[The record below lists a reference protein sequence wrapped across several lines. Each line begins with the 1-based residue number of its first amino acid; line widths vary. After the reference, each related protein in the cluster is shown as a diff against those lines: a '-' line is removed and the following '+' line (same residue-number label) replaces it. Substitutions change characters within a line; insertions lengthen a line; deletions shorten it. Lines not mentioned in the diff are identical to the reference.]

1 MLGRALSGRTF
12 IFTSH
17 SGRYNGGI
25 IYLMATGFKLP
36 KRKYFNTSN
45 NQMLSGNTWST
56 ASPGQM
62 QQAQGLMPSSGG
74 APLGQPSASF
84 AQPQQ
89 SRQASPYLPDSFYT
103 EQMGLTNSKLNDAI
117 AGAANDENALATAY
131 GVTYNRD
138 GSGNISGTSIA
149 DNVDVTN
156 PFSKA
161 ALLKQSYGRSQRST
175 TNSYAGMGQFGSG
188 AYENAQKQ
196 NTFNNEQGRDSIIKN
211 FSQGI
216 QGILERRKAAQ
227 QLAAEE
233 KLAAER
239 ALLERQIAAREVEA
253 QQAAAEQSAQSA
265 PYLQAAGDNNFR
277 DNWGGRPT
285 SNQDIVNYLQQNFS
299 HSGTGPTLSQ
309 AFKKKKKR

>member
-1 MLGRALSGRTF
+1 
-12 IFTSH
+12 
-17 SGRYNGGI
+17 
-25 IYLMATGFKLP
+25 MATGFKLP
-36 KRKYFNTSN
+36 KRKYFASSN
-45 NQMLSGNTWST
+45 NRLMSGNTWNT
-56 ASPGQM
+56 ASPS
-62 QQAQGLMPSSGG
+62 QARQVQGLLPSSGG
-74 APLGQPSASF
+74 TPLGQSSTASLQ
-84 AQPQQ
+84 AQQP
-89 SRQASPYLPDSFYT
+89 RQASPYLPDSFYT
-103 EQMGLTNSKLNDAI
+103 EQLALSNSKLNDAI
-117 AGAANDENALATAY
+117 AGATNDENALGTAY

-253 QQAAAEQSAQSA
+253 QQVAAEQASQSA

-277 DNWGGRPT
+277 DNWGGRPM
-285 SNQDIVNYLQQNFS
+285 SNQDVVNYLQQNFS

>member
-1 MLGRALSGRTF
+1 
-12 IFTSH
+12 
-17 SGRYNGGI
+17 
-25 IYLMATGFKLP
+25 MATGFKIP
-36 KRKYFNTSN
+36 KRKYFASSN
-45 NQMLSGNTWST
+45 NQLLSGNTGGT
-56 ASPGQM
+56 AAPSQVN
-62 QQAQGLMPSSGG
+62 QVQGLLPSSG
-74 APLGQPSASF
+74 AQQLGQSYTPSLQTQ
-84 AQPQQ
+84 QP
-89 SRQASPYLPDSFYT
+89 RQASPYLPDSFYT
-103 EQMGLTNSKLNDAI
+103 EQIGLSNSKLNDAI
-117 AGAANDENALATAY
+117 AGATNDENALGTAY
-131 GVTYNRD
+131 GVTYKRD
-138 GSGNISGTSIA
+138 NSGNISGISIA

-175 TNSYAGMGQFGSG
+175 KNSYAGMGQFGSG

-253 QQAAAEQSAQSA
+253 QQVAAQQYAAQQA
-265 PYLQAAGDNNFR
+265 AQQQAMAYLQAGGDNNFQ
-277 DNWGGRPT
+277 DNWGGQPAT
-285 SNQDIVNYLQQNFS
+285 NQDVVNYLQQNFS
-299 HSGTGPTLSQ
+299 HSGNGPTLYQ

>member
-1 MLGRALSGRTF
+1 
-12 IFTSH
+12 
-17 SGRYNGGI
+17 
-25 IYLMATGFKLP
+25 MATGFKIP
-36 KRKYFNTSN
+36 KRKYFASSN
-45 NQMLSGNTWST
+45 NQLMSGNTWGT
-56 ASPGQM
+56 ASPSQGQ
-62 QQAQGLMPSSGG
+62 QVQGLMPSSSGTS
-74 APLGQPSASF
+74 LMQSSTSSV
-84 AQPQQ
+84 QPQQ
-89 SRQASPYLPDSFYT
+89 QRQASPYLPDSFYT

-117 AGAANDENALATAY
+117 AGASNDENALGAAY
-131 GVTYNRD
+131 GVTYTRD

-149 DNVDVTN
+149 DNVDITN

-253 QQAAAEQSAQSA
+253 QQAAAAQDAQSGA
-265 PYLQAAGDNNFR
+265 YLQAAGDNNFR
-277 DNWGGRPT
+277 DNWGGQPS
-285 SNQDIVNYLQQNFS
+285 SNQDIVNYLQDNFS
-299 HSGTGPTLSQ
+299 HSGNGPTLYQ

>member
-1 MLGRALSGRTF
+1 
-12 IFTSH
+12 
-17 SGRYNGGI
+17 
-25 IYLMATGFKLP
+25 MATGFKIP
-36 KRKYFNTSN
+36 KRKYFASSN
-45 NQMLSGNTWST
+45 NQLLSGNTGGT
-56 ASPGQM
+56 ASPGQTT
-62 QQAQGLMPSSGG
+62 QVQGLMPAASGQQMGQSST
-74 APLGQPSASF
+74 PLLQSSQP
-84 AQPQQ
+84 
-89 SRQASPYLPDSFYT
+89 RQASPYLPDSYYT
-103 EQMGLTNSKLNDAI
+103 EQMGLTDSKLNDAI
-117 AGAANDENALATAY
+117 AGATNDENALANAY

-138 GSGNISGTSIA
+138 GSGNIAGTSIA

-253 QQAAAEQSAQSA
+253 QQAAAAQDAQSGA
-265 PYLQAAGDNNFR
+265 YLQAAGDNNFR
-277 DNWGGRPT
+277 DNWGGQPS
-285 SNQDIVNYLQQNFS
+285 SNQDIVNYLQDNFS
-299 HSGTGPTLSQ
+299 HSGNGPTLYQ

>member
-1 MLGRALSGRTF
+1 
-12 IFTSH
+12 
-17 SGRYNGGI
+17 
-25 IYLMATGFKLP
+25 MATGFKIP
-36 KRKYFNTSN
+36 KRKYFASSN
-45 NQMLSGNTWST
+45 NQLMSGNTWKV
-56 ASPGQM
+56 ASPSQVSRV
-62 QQAQGLMPSSGG
+62 QGLMPSTAGQ
-74 APLGQPSASF
+74 PLGQPSSSLLQ
-84 AQPQQ
+84 AQQP
-89 SRQASPYLPDSFYT
+89 RQASQYLPDSFYT
-103 EQMGLTNSKLNDAI
+103 EQIGLSNSKLNDAI
-117 AGAANDENALATAY
+117 AGATNDENALGTAY
-131 GVTYNRD
+131 GVTYKRD
-138 GSGNISGTSIA
+138 GSGTISGTSIA

-253 QQAAAEQSAQSA
+253 QQAAAAQYA
-265 PYLQAAGDNNFR
+265 AQQAADQQQAAYLQAAGDNNFQ
-277 DNWGGRPT
+277 DNWGGQPT
-285 SNQDIVNYLQQNFS
+285 SNQDVVNYLQQNFS
-299 HSGTGPTLSQ
+299 HSGNGPTLYQ

>member
-1 MLGRALSGRTF
+1 
-12 IFTSH
+12 
-17 SGRYNGGI
+17 
-25 IYLMATGFKLP
+25 MASGFKIP
-36 KRKYFNTSN
+36 KRKYFASSN
-45 NQMLSGNTWST
+45 NQLLSGNTWGT
-56 ASPGQM
+56 ASPSQTT
-62 QQAQGLMPSSGG
+62 QVQGLMPAASGQQMGQSST
-74 APLGQPSASF
+74 PLLQSRQP
-84 AQPQQ
+84 
-89 SRQASPYLPDSFYT
+89 RQASPYLPDSYYT
-103 EQMGLTNSKLNDAI
+103 EQMGLTDSKLNDAI
-117 AGAANDENALATAY
+117 AGATNDENALATAY

-138 GSGNISGTSIA
+138 GSGNIAGTSIA

-253 QQAAAEQSAQSA
+253 QQAAAAQDAQSGA
-265 PYLQAAGDNNFR
+265 YLQAAGDNNFR
-277 DNWGGRPT
+277 DNWGGQPS
-285 SNQDIVNYLQQNFS
+285 SNQDIVNYLQDNFS
-299 HSGTGPTLSQ
+299 HSGNGPTLYQ